1 VNTEIATVL
10 PGVWRWADPAG
21 GDRCGTALATPDG
34 LVLVDPPPLGAPARG
49 ALERLAG
56 GVRHVCLTSARLAPL
71 AAPYAET
78 GARVWAPAGGPGIE
92 RPFRPGDTLPGGL
105 AVCQLPADAAPEEV
119 ALFWPGPGGLA
130 LHPAAATAPPDA
142 GDGLLITGDSFP
154 VVGQTPVYYEGAAPP
169 LPAYAGLV
177 RALLAMEPGA
187 LAPGRQAPPA
197 PEVARATG
205 YAAHIG
211 TAYHRR
217 RAAPV
222 EGPRY
227 LVPDAGRILEEAR
240 FAPVVLRR
248 PAGGGDSWLADPFA
262 CTRCGGPSY
271 PAVQTCGGP
280 FIPRLC
286 PACRARAR
294 VSPPALR
301 VMSCAGGCCTRDGS
315 RAVLSALRQAVAA
328 EGLADE
334 VEVVPVSCLGE
345 CGLGPLLAVQTARG
359 TEPPEAGAFRLAREA
374 RVRQFAADEDYGADD
389 ATERVLARFT
399 ALVRPE
405 DATDLVE
412 RLRSDPG

>member
-1 VNTEIATVL
+1 VNNAKSEAVL
-10 PGVWRWADPAG
+10 PDVWRWADPAG

-34 LVLVDPPPLGAPARG
+34 LVLVDPPPLEAPARE
-49 ALERLAG
+49 ALERAAG

-71 AAPYAET
+71 AAPYREA
-78 GARVWAPAGGPGIE
+78 GARVWAPAGGPGVDH
-92 RPFRPGDTLPGGL
+92 PSRPGDALPGGL

-119 ALFWPGPGGLA
+119 ALFWA
-130 LHPAAATAPPDA
+130 NA

-154 VVGQTPVYYEGAAPP
+154 VVGQTPVYLEGVAPP

-177 RALLAMEPGA
+177 RALLAMEPGT
-187 LAPGRQAPPA
+187 LAPSRQAPPA

-211 TAYHRR
+211 TAFHRR

-222 EGPRY
+222 EGPRF

-240 FAPVVLRR
+240 LAPVVLRR
-248 PAGGGDSWLADPFA
+248 PAAGGGSWQADPFA
-262 CTRCGGPSY
+262 CTRCGGPSR

-280 FIPRLC
+280 LIPRLC

-294 VSPPALR
+294 VEPPALR

-315 RAVLSALRQAVAA
+315 RAVLSALRQALASG
-328 EGLADE
+328 GLADE

-359 TEPPEAGAFRLAREA
+359 TEPPEAGAFRQAREA
-374 RVRQFAADEDYGADD
+374 RVRQFAEDEDYGADD
-389 ATERVLARFT
+389 DTDRVLARFT

-405 DATDLVE
+405 DATELVE
-412 RLRSDPG
+412 RLRREPE